1 VEGITI
7 SSAGDGDGQVPV
19 AIAPPVLEA
28 RRVSKAFGHVQ
39 ALSEVDLDL
48 VPGEVLALVGDNGA
62 GKSTLI
68 KILSGVL
75 QPDSGEILVN
85 GEHVHLHSPVAA
97 RSVGI
102 ETVYQELAVI
112 PMMDIAE
119 NLFLGREERIGGW
132 LGRLLPIINRR
143 AMQRQARE
151 QLNSLK
157 INLGGSLRQRV
168 ETLSGGQRQG
178 VAVSRA
184 VLFGRRI
191 VILDEPTAALGVCE
205 SRAVLELVQTINSR
219 GMSVILISH
228 NMPQVFELSN
238 RILVLRAG
246 RRAGVVR
253 TAETDMEQVVRLM
266 TGAEIQAAP

>member
-1 VEGITI
+1 
-7 SSAGDGDGQVPV
+7 
-19 AIAPPVLEA
+19 
-28 RRVSKAFGHVQ
+28 
-39 ALSEVDLDL
+39 
-48 VPGEVLALVGDNGA
+48 
-62 GKSTLI
+62 
-68 KILSGVL
+68 
-75 QPDSGEILVN
+75 
-85 GEHVHLHSPVAA
+85 
-97 RSVGI
+97 
-102 ETVYQELAVI
+102 
-112 PMMDIAE
+112 MMDIAE

-132 LGRLLPIINRR
+132 FGRLLPIINRR

-191 VILDEPTAALGVCE
+191 VILDEPTAALGVRE

-266 TGAEIQAAP
+266 TGAEIQATA